1 MQRRRGCQA
10 RDCGLSINP
19 IVSATRG
26 LPCGASRW
34 STKITKACPDPS
46 SFTPNYAQGPVR
58 NPRSGWQMWLIERPS
73 VLCCGQLG
81 TATNLQPGS
90 SRQPPVGLHERRIRG
105 EGWAKSDREGGRQA
119 VPWKRGRSH
128 CCGLSGRFL
137 PFLICFLIEG
147 LALPAQL
154 PSHYLLPVAQVLA
167 SLAWP
172 LGYYLELWGWQR
184 LPLWPRWGPVW
195 NLP

>member
-1 MQRRRGCQA
+1 M
-10 RDCGLSINP
+10 
-19 IVSATRG
+19 
-26 LPCGASRW
+26 
-34 STKITKACPDPS
+34 
-46 SFTPNYAQGPVR
+46 
-58 NPRSGWQMWLIERPS
+58 
-73 VLCCGQLG
+73 
-81 TATNLQPGS
+81 
-90 SRQPPVGLHERRIRG
+90 
-105 EGWAKSDREGGRQA
+105 
-119 VPWKRGRSH
+119 PWKGGRSH
-128 CCGLSGRFL
+128 WCGLSGRFL

-184 LPLWPRWGPVW
+184 LPLWPGWGPVW